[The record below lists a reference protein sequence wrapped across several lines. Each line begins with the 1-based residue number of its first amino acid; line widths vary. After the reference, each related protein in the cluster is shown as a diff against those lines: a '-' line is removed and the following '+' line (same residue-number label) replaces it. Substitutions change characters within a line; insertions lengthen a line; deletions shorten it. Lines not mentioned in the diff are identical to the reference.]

1 MLRAHCWRVEAG
13 RAVGS
18 PRWSSRQELV
28 VAWMWEAPQGGILA
42 SPHIFSLNH
51 WMGYLLK

>member
-1 MLRAHCWRVEAG
+1 MFLRVEAG

-28 VAWMWEAPQGGILA
+28 VAWMVRKWGSGCVWRAEAAGLP
-42 SPHIFSLNH
+42 
-51 WMGYLLK
+51 YRRVLKGRS